1 MSRNILQTGN
11 VNNDILQMSEA
22 IKPTGE
28 RTVHIDLINGNTK
41 KKSEAVMF
49 STDTF
54 DIYNPRASTAEGTI
68 FKSLEVYYSIHPVD
82 SNKNYTPS
90 SNQLVDNAF
99 QFLSKLELYHL
110 QVGDI
115 PWLDATLYFKPWFSV
130 SSSSI
135 SKLNL
140 PDLNDG
146 RTRLVI
152 EISLMDGEL
161 KFYTEATDG
170 SNKTILLST
179 GRYELKIDQIYSAL
193 QKYARITATP
203 KSISNTIINN
213 L

>member
-1 MSRNILQTGN
+1 MLRNILQTRN
-11 VNNDILQMSEA
+11 VNDDILQMSEA

-41 KKSEAVMF
+41 KKSEALRF

-54 DIYNPRASTAEGTI
+54 NIYSPRALTVEGTI
-68 FKSLEVYYSIHPVD
+68 FKSLEVYYSIHQVD
-82 SNKNYTPS
+82 SNKTYTPC
-90 SNQLVDNAF
+90 SNQSVENAF

-115 PWLDATLYFKPWFSV
+115 PWLDATLYFKPWFAV

-140 PDLNDG
+140 PDFNDG
-146 RTRLVI
+146 RTRLAI
-152 EISLMDGEL
+152 EISFMDGEL
-161 KFYTEATDG
+161 KLYTEATDG

-179 GRYELKIDQIYSAL
+179 GRYELKIDQIYLAL